1 MRANASP
8 PPLWRLPAPLV
19 EARPAGC
26 PGELAPLPFLP
37 ASSRPGSPSSVA
49 ALSTPVSTPQ
59 SPPVDSNSNRTTQ
72 TASTLCS
79 GLTRLSDCRKR
90 SRRPRLDSSL
100 KIDAHKQP
108 VGQPEI
114 LIYSNPPVLMALLRS
129 GHKPCVL
136 VKLRRQKCRTA
147 YCMLPLRLRNHLD
160 KVCAPRQTQFG
171 FGSKASKDKA

>member
-72 TASTLCS
+72 TASTLSS
-79 GLTRLSDCRKR
+79 GLTLAQPAPSLPARIQSFCFVAFMIEYHISSYPVKQLFKHQNPAGSWSGVPGRTSERDDLKLP
-90 SRRPRLDSSL
+90 RPE
-100 KIDAHKQP
+100 
-108 VGQPEI
+108 G
-114 LIYSNPPVLMALLRS
+114 N
-129 GHKPCVL
+129 
-136 VKLRRQKCRTA
+136 
-147 YCMLPLRLRNHLD
+147 
-160 KVCAPRQTQFG
+160 
-171 FGSKASKDKA
+171 SKARTGVRSPKERLNWKTHETKIELTY